1 MSDTFCDYFACT
13 ESAECYCEKCRKYL
27 CSTHE
32 FENHNCSKYYC
43 RQNGCREKATWTC
56 DGCKKILCNSHFD
69 FTNHNCTDC
78 HYCYRKATNFCTGNK
93 GCNKYVCSMYNC
105 DGHVRACPY
114 NNSNNSNNSYFRTT
128 PCPRCY
134 GLRYFNG
141 GRDPCPNCQASGF
154 V

>member
-1 MSDTFCDYFACT
+1 MPSDKFCDCFGCVKY
-13 ESAECYCEKCRKYL
+13 AECYCDKCNYYL

-32 FENHNCSKYYC
+32 FKDHNCSKYYC
-43 RQNGCREKATWTC
+43 RQDGCREKATWTC
-56 DGCKKILCNSHFD
+56 DGCKKILCTSHSN
-69 FTNHNCTDC
+69 FTNHNCSTC
-78 HYCYRKATNFCTGNK
+78 YYCNRKATNFCTGNK
-93 GCNKYVCSMYNC
+93 GCDKYVCSMYNC

-114 NNSNNSNNSYFRTT
+114 NSNNSNNSFRTT

-134 GLRYFNG
+134 ELRYFNG